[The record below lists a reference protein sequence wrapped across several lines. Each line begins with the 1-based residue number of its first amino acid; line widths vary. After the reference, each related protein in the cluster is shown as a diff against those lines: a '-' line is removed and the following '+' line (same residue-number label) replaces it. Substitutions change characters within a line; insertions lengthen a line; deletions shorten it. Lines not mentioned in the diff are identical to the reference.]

1 MCRGP
6 MPANTI
12 KAKKKTKAKNKAKKG
27 RKEMPSRTTTRASRS
42 ASREQRRTPSPPVAN
57 RQARAANACLT
68 EEALAVEAILA
79 GRPGKTGRNS
89 SPWGMWAAVVVL
101 EVVAF
106 VWLKWAVDVYGVYRA
121 ARL

>member
-1 MCRGP
+1 MCRGQYLQ
-6 MPANTI
+6 TQS
-12 KAKKKTKAKNKAKKG
+12 KQKTKIKKNQAKKG
-27 RKEMPSRTTTRASRS
+27 CEEMPSRATTQASRS
-42 ASREQRRTPSPPVAN
+42 ASQEQRRTPSPPLAN
-57 RQARAANACLT
+57 GQVRAANACLT

-79 GRPGKTGRNS
+79 GRPSTASLKGS
-89 SPWGMWAAVVVL
+89 SWGMWAAVVAL